1 MFLPRFQHF
10 MPMNKFTVLLVFVLV
25 GASDL
30 RSFVNAS
37 AKYSSE
43 VEKELLLSGKIR
55 ADQGALEIQIPY
67 AIRTLV
73 GEFLPAAVNAIRL
86 KAEPFFGQ
94 SYDSIMVKNGL
105 RDFMQAHCVV
115 CVTNRNKS
123 KTYRQT
129 SVEFTDFA
137 TGQPINSGQTLED
150 LWVDFHL
157 DTHDDNGLFH
167 EVLDDASNGTH
178 KYKFEIK
185 CPGQRRNRNFGDMK
199 RMLERHSNDKDFLQI
214 RGVWKSVQA
223 ELGVSVRSRRSTDKL
238 TFKGRNF

>member
-73 GEFLPAAVNAIRL
+73 GEFLPAPGNAIRIKSFL
-86 KAEPFFGQ
+86 FDRWY
-94 SYDSIMVKNGL
+94 YDVMAKDGL
-105 RDFMQAHCVV
+105 EYFMQAQCVV
-115 CVTNRNKS
+115 GVTNRDKS
-123 KTYRQT
+123 KKYDLT
-129 SVEFTDFA
+129 SVEFTEFA
-137 TGQPINSGQTLED
+137 TGQPINSGKTLKD
-150 LWVDFHL
+150 IWVDFHL

-167 EVLDDASNGTH
+167 EVL
-178 KYKFEIK
+178 
-185 CPGQRRNRNFGDMK
+185 
-199 RMLERHSNDKDFLQI
+199 
-214 RGVWKSVQA
+214 
-223 ELGVSVRSRRSTDKL
+223 
-238 TFKGRNF
+238 